1 MKATYEVN
9 TNGTYVTVDVRII
22 LHTKSNRNKK
32 KISESH
38 LQRFERESN
47 QNQVELTANRR
58 SRHDFPTEESPINRS
73 LKR

>member
-47 QNQVELTANRR
+47 PKSKS
-58 SRHDFPTEESPINRS
+58 SRAHSES
-73 LKR
+73 KKQA

>member
-1 MKATYEVN
+1 MKGTDEVN

-22 LHTKSNRNKK
+22 LHTKSNL

-47 QNQVELTANRR
+47 QKIKSNSQRIEEAGMIFQRMSRR
-58 SRHDFPTEESPINRS
+58 STEA
-73 LKR
+73 